1 VGSGNR
7 PAGDA
12 WLRTQ
17 TWCRNSQLDR
27 QRMTTDLAN
36 GGGFL
41 YRAVMDAL
49 GARIA
54 EGLYL
59 PGERIPG
66 VEALAGEFN
75 VSTITVRRAI
85 RELSLGGVLIG
96 RQGRGVFVTSARR
109 IVRSVRIDQ
118 VSPIEQELRA
128 NGIEPGLRELG
139 MTLVPVTDEP
149 FLAGLQGAERHVHR
163 IERVLLADGEA
174 VGLDTLWLP
183 RWLAARLRG
192 KLHGRFI
199 LSQLA
204 DHNIVPHSFTYQ
216 AEATIAT
223 DTQAALL
230 SVAFGSPLLV
240 VRYFPIG
247 TSGRPLMAGRTITRA
262 DRFTYEFSGH
272 GTAAQSGAVPRSVA
286 AGRSIGRSAP
296 GRSRI
301 RTTAR

>member
-1 VGSGNR
+1 
-7 PAGDA
+7 
-12 WLRTQ
+12 
-17 TWCRNSQLDR
+17 
-27 QRMTTDLAN
+27 MTTDLAT
-36 GGGFL
+36 GGFL

-49 GARIA
+49 RARIA

-59 PGERIPG
+59 PGDRIPG
-66 VEALAGEFN
+66 AEALADEFN
-75 VSTITVRRAI
+75 VSTITIRRAI
-85 RELSLGGVLIG
+85 RELSLDGMLIG
-96 RQGRGVFVTSARR
+96 HQGRGVFVTSRRR
-109 IVRSVRIDQ
+109 IVRSVRVDQ
-118 VSPIEQELRA
+118 VSPIEQEMRA

-139 MTLVPVTDEP
+139 MTLVPVGDEP
-149 FLAGLQGAERHVHR
+149 FLAGLQGADGHVHR
-163 IERVLLADGEA
+163 LERVLLADGEA

-204 DHNIVPHSFTYQ
+204 DLNILAHSFTYQ
-216 AEATIAT
+216 AEAIIAT

-272 GTAAQSGAVPRSVA
+272 GTTAQVGAVPRSTA
-286 AGRSIGRSAP
+286 TTRPIGRPVP
-296 GRSRI
+296 GRSRA